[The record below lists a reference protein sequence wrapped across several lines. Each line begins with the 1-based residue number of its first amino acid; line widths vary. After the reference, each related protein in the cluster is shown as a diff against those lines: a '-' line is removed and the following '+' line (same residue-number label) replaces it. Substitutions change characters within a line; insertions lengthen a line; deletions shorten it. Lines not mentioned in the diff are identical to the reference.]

1 MTKRAVLYARVSGD
15 DRKQEGRNLDGQ
27 LQLCREYAEQ
37 RGYEIVEE
45 LAEDDAGASG
55 AAFELPQLN
64 RVRDLAQAGVFD
76 VLVTRELDR
85 LSRNLA
91 KQLFVEAELKRGGA
105 AIEYVL
111 GEYPDTPE
119 GNLMK
124 NVRASVAEFERLKIS
139 ERMNR
144 GRELKVKAGS
154 VLVYTRPPF
163 GYQVVERDG
172 KWALEIAEAEAQT
185 VRLIY
190 EWYTEGDGD
199 GEPLSIYAIQ
209 QKLSS
214 LGLPTPA
221 DVRGNIPTRRPR
233 GQWSKST
240 VGRLLQTETYA
251 GTWHWRKFAK
261 NQGKQLP
268 RPEDEWVAVEVPA
281 IVSRATW
288 ETAMERRARN
298 KVDTP
303 RNVKE
308 QYLLRRR
315 TRCGKC
321 GASMAAYAVKKPRKT
336 LPGPRVHHYYY
347 CPARG
352 TTFSNL
358 PHSCDL
364 PHFRVDQVDGVV
376 WGWLRG
382 LLTDPA
388 ALTTGLNALHAERE
402 QAQQP
407 LRNRFEVV
415 QGRLADNEQ
424 QMRRLLG
431 LYVAGDFPKAMLD
444 EQKAKL
450 EQDRQRMT
458 REREGLL
465 AQLQARTLT
474 EEQVQGLQAFA
485 AQVGEGLADADE
497 DFDFRRFVVDTLDV
511 TATLAVEG
519 EEKVAYARC
528 VLGDEELFLS
538 SQTTRPKHL
547 GCRCRPSRLRRDAV
561 APR

>member
-27 LQLCREYAEQ
+27 LKLCREYAEK
-37 RGYEIVEE
+37 RGYQIVEE

-64 RVRDLAQAGVFD
+64 RVRDLAQAGLFD

-154 VLVYTRPPF
+154 VLVYARPPF
-163 GYQVVERDG
+163 GYRVIDRGLKDWG
-172 KWALEIAEAEAQT
+172 LEVNEAEAQT

-190 EWYTEGDGD
+190 EWFTEGDGD

-209 QKLSS
+209 QKLNS
-214 LGLPTPA
+214 LRVPSPA
-221 DVRGNIPTRRPR
+221 DVRPGNIHKHRPR

-240 VGRLLQTETYA
+240 VARLLQTETYA
-251 GTWHWRKFAK
+251 GTWHWRKFAYDK
-261 NQGKQLP
+261 GKQVP
-268 RPEDEWVAVEVPA
+268 RPEEEWVAVEVPA

-288 ETAMERRARN
+288 QAAMERRARN
-298 KVDTP
+298 KADAP

-315 TRCGKC
+315 VRCGKC
-321 GASMAAYAVKKPRKT
+321 GVSMGACAVKKPRKT
-336 LPGPRVHHYYY
+336 LPGPRVHHYYR
-347 CPARG
+347 CPAGGKVPSARPY
-352 TTFSNL
+352 N
-358 PHSCDL
+358 CDL
-364 PHFRVDQVDGVV
+364 PNFRVDQVDGVV

-382 LLTDPA
+382 LLTDPEALA
-388 ALTTGLNALHAERE
+388 AGLDALHAEQE

-407 LRNRFEVV
+407 LRNRLEIVA
-415 QGRLADNEQ
+415 GRLADNEQ

-431 LYVAGDFPKAMLD
+431 LYVAGDFPKALLD

-450 EQDRQRMT
+450 EQDRQSMT

-485 AQVGEGLADADE
+485 AQVGEGLADADA

-511 TATLAVEG
+511 TATLAVED
-519 EEKVAYARC
+519 EEKVVYARC
-528 VLGDEELFLS
+528 VLGDEGLCLS
-538 SQTTRPKHL
+538 SQAIRP
-547 GCRCRPSRLRRDAV
+547 GCRSPPAGSA
-561 APR
+561 